1 MPLPRPPDTN
11 QLRFLNAFF
20 RSRGWKVTGLWDERA
35 VGFTI
40 ATQRMIGVNPD
51 GIWGPQSQQAL
62 ERFLAGVGTQH
73 VAAAIQQTFNNTAPQ
88 MAQSYAPGFPSM
100 PSISGPSGTGI
111 SGPAAP
117 GWSPPRNQQEIREAI
132 IRNYG
137 YFAAFM
143 NEPEIG
149 NLLTQGAMEGWDLAV
164 LQGHLYNTN
173 WWRTKGANE
182 REWIRLT
189 SEDPASAERKRQERQ
204 AELRDLS
211 NQIGLRLGDDW
222 LRNMGEDSLKF
233 GWGEAELRDM
243 LATHINIFTAWNEGQ
258 VKTLFN
264 RSKDLGGE
272 YFVKSSDDQHLK
284 FAIDVVKG
292 DYTEEDMVGWYRD
305 QAKSKYAH
313 LAKVVDQGV
322 TLKQYFDPHRQQ
334 ISDLLEVAGEG
345 IDFLNDDRW
354 RRVVTT
360 HNEDGTARAMT
371 LGEVAD
377 YTRSLADWRKTKNAR
392 ASAAQMGKYLMETFG
407 AIAT

>member
-1 MPLPRPPDTN
+1 MALPPPPDTN
-11 QLRFLNAFF
+11 ALRFLNAFF

-40 ATQRMIGVNPD
+40 ATQRMLGVNAD
-51 GIWGPQSQQAL
+51 GIWGPQSQAAL
-62 ERFLAGVGTQH
+62 ARFLNNNIGEIAHIDAQRN
-73 VAAAIQQTFNNTAPQ
+73 AA
-88 MAQSYAPGFPSM
+88 MSSM
-100 PSISGPSGTGI
+100 PAMPAMGYPAMPSFSGGPSGMGI

-117 GWSPPRNQQEIREAI
+117 GWSPPRNPQEIREAI

-149 NLLTQGAMEGWDLAV
+149 NLLQQGAMEGWDMAV

-189 SEDPASAERKRQERQ
+189 SEDPASAERKRQERL
-204 AELRDLS
+204 AEMRDLS

-222 LRNMGEDSLKF
+222 LRNMGEDSLRF
-233 GWGEAELRDM
+233 GWGEAEMRDM

-272 YFVKSSDDQHLK
+272 YFVKANDDQHLK
-284 FAIDVVKG
+284 FAVDVVKG

-313 LAKVVDQGV
+313 LSKVLDQGV
-322 TLKQYFDPHRQQ
+322 TMKQYFDPHRQQ
-334 ISDLLEVAGEG
+334 ISELLEVSGEQV
-345 IDFLNDDRW
+345 DFMNDDRW
-354 RRVVTT
+354 RQVVTK